1 MLEISNLTVYIL
13 VFCRMTGVFAFNP
26 VFNRRNVPAQVRVG
40 LILCLTVMLSPNVS
54 YVSAA
59 VNGPTVQVVV
69 SMVVELLI
77 GAACGLIFLF
87 FYYLLFFVGDMMD
100 MQFGMSMA
108 RVFDPGTNIQASMS
122 GNLFNVM
129 FILYFFAT
137 DSHLLMIRI
146 FASSFE
152 LIPAGGAIQW
162 QMISPF
168 LMEAFFSAFQIV
180 IHLALPFIAAE
191 FVVEISMGI
200 LMKLIPQI
208 HVFVINIQTKV
219 LLGLFMLLVF
229 TKPITDLLNKY
240 MDAMMRTIQ
249 QALTV
254 LSA

>member
-1 MLEISNLTVYIL
+1 MMPAHIFHDDGSRYIR
-13 VFCRMTGVFAFNP
+13 CAD
-26 VFNRRNVPAQVRVG
+26 
-40 LILCLTVMLSPNVS
+40 IH
-54 YVSAA
+54 
-59 VNGPTVQVVV
+59 
-69 SMVVELLI
+69 
-77 GAACGLIFLF
+77 
-87 FYYLLFFVGDMMD
+87 
-100 MQFGMSMA
+100 
-108 RVFDPGTNIQASMS
+108 
-122 GNLFNVM
+122 
-129 FILYFFAT
+129 
-137 DSHLLMIRI
+137 SHN
-146 FASSFE
+146 S
-152 LIPAGGAIQW
+152 
-162 QMISPF
+162 
-168 LMEAFFSAFQIV
+168 MEAFFSAFQIV

>member
-137 DSHLLMIRI
+137 DSHLLLIRI

-191 FVVEISMGI
+191 VVLELSKG
-200 LMKLIPQI
+200 
-208 HVFVINIQTKV
+208 N
-219 LLGLFMLLVF
+219 LF
-229 TKPITDLLNKY
+229 
-240 MDAMMRTIQ
+240 
-249 QALTV
+249 
-254 LSA
+254 